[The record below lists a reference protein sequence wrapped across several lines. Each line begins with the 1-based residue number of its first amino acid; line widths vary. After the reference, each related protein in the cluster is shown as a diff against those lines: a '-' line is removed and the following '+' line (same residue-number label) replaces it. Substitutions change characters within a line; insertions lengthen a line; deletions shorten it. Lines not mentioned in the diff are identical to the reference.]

1 MKVLFGEDLGAADE
15 TCVEICRDKGSRG
28 EGIAATKIADKG
40 GEFIDSKEIEACP
53 VETIIRIW
61 RQLRGD
67 LRERSPGYSLLSL
80 R

>member
-1 MKVLFGEDLGAADE
+1 MKVLFGEDLDAADE
-15 TCVEICRDKGSRG
+15 THVEICRENDSRG
-28 EGIAATKIADKG
+28 ERIAATEIAEERRESADP
-40 GEFIDSKEIEACP
+40 EEIRVCS

-67 LRERSPGYSLLSL
+67 LRGTASGYSLLSL